1 MESFP
6 IHLPLGDSC
15 TLVYV
20 KPNRKYGD
28 KLGSELIELYGKRKR
43 KPKTVEVKKNVIT
56 IPTGKL
62 SSQDVKL
69 LKRVEDK
76 TGVRILNKRE
86 PRALKYMQNCTLK
99 IPLSSLMFVFL

>member
-1 MESFP
+1 MDSIP
-6 IHLPLGDSC
+6 IHLPLGESYVK
-15 TLVYV
+15 VYV
-20 KPNRKYGD
+20 TLNRRYGD
-28 KLGSELIELYGKRKR
+28 KLGKELIKKYGKRKR
-43 KPKTVEVKKNVIT
+43 KLKAVEVKQNVIT

-99 IPLSSLMFVFL
+99 IPSCFV